1 MGTPNGFL
9 SSSDHE
15 RLLDGNANGN
25 LDAKTD
31 VENNNQK
38 NNNDNNTDDADA
50 DADKEPLFT
59 FDSDLSDD
67 DDDATPAA
75 AAAAAAA
82 DPVINLDELAKSSL
96 AALGQRALIAA
107 GSLVKAGGD
116 SSDSTGTGSGSG
128 STTGNGTGGG
138 LSPALREGWAS
149 AVARVADIA
158 DMGDSE
164 DGLFVEQD
172 DDMKAVE
179 TVEVVSDV
187 GAQAAQQEQPA
198 QRQAQQHAWEAD
210 EIPDEF
216 SDDQPD
222 EKQKPVKFVDIEVR
236 LPWLSPEERAGYEKI
251 EVGEYWPEEEYMR
264 RRKRGRRDDEDYA
277 DQFGTKKRKRDLDY
291 TSYDEYSEDSDGDI
305 VMEDAGPSR
314 RRSGLIDDYL
324 DGPNG
329 RRSTRAST
337 RASSHLVSDEGDN
350 DDSSRPR
357 PRGLRLRARASVV
370 RNRPADYDD
379 RDELQDSDG
388 EDPSFSIIQ
397 SDIVQTRKRGRQKRS
412 AAAAAQARTRRMGYA
427 GGDSDIEFES
437 NDNKRRSSRPNKTK
451 RVMTDTYMDD
461 DDEDDFVFYRDDDK
475 PSTTTPKVASIR
487 EIFQPVTY
495 DFKEAHR
502 PICESCGGHGDSSN
516 KGPLV
521 HCQGC
526 SNSYHKYCL
535 GPRGTREHRVTKVG
549 ADSFVLQC
557 RFCIGIYKKKD
568 PRAPNHDVCQGCHT
582 KNPSCAAFSE
592 KKTPKQEEALR
603 ADNDGVDPI
612 TPVEPKLVNGADNTL
627 FRCSRCRRPW
637 HYEHLPHP
645 NLSRD
650 PALDEP
656 LALRKLRREEY
667 QITWTCKECR
677 DTEEEKAD
685 RIVAWRPVDSSQKSR
700 DRAVGM
706 SVTDFVEDELEY
718 LVKWDKKSYGHCVWL
733 PGAWVY
739 GVVKP
744 AMRVS
749 FIKRTFGEGSD
760 EGVTDEN
767 GEEQNRH
774 VDSLLRWTT
783 EEAVHESWVTADIIL
798 DVHCAPRTK
807 ENDKKH
813 RAKPLRERFEDDL
826 SRIHHVLK
834 IFVKFEGLGYEDAVW
849 DSPPSPDAGA
859 MYDAFC
865 AAYREYLNGKH
876 FETEPARVMKERVE
890 SFRQLDFR
898 KDIEVKTQPAGL
910 QRGKLMAYQMDGL
923 NWMLYNYRDDRS
935 IILADEMGLGKTVQ
949 VVALLSSMIQDCPK
963 VWPFLVVVPNATC
976 SNWRR
981 EIKKWAPDLRVVAYY
996 GGRVSQ
1002 TLAMEYELF
1011 PGRCRDM
1018 KAHVVIM
1025 SYDSVKD
1032 SDTRARFSSTK
1043 WAGLVVDEAQALKND
1058 ENALYRALSTLRIP
1072 WKLLLTGTPL
1082 QNNKRELFNL
1092 LQFINPSLIRAEDLD
1107 AQFAQIT
1114 SENLP
1119 ALHRLIRPYF
1129 LRRTKAEVLTFL
1141 PPMAQIILPVTMSVL
1156 QERLCKSIL
1165 ARNPELIRSV
1175 FVQAASRDENGTG
1188 ASKRKVVEQRGSL
1201 NNILMQLRKC
1211 LCHPFIYSQ
1220 AIEDRS
1226 DSISAE
1232 RTRRNLIEASSKLV
1246 LLEQML
1252 PKLHARGHRVL
1263 LFSQFL
1269 DELTILEDFLA
1280 GLGLRH
1286 ERLDGSQS
1294 SLEKQKKIDAFNAP
1308 SSPIFAMLLSTRAGG
1323 VGINLATADTVII
1336 LDPDWNPHQ
1345 DIQALSRAHRI
1356 GQQKKV
1362 LCFQLMTVDSA
1373 EEKILQIG
1381 RKKLALD
1388 HLLIETMDSEEE
1400 APSEVESILRHG
1412 AAALFGEGKRKDAIH
1427 YDAAAVDKLLDRSTM
1442 ENPPPKT
1449 SSSSASSSD
1458 DDGDDKEGKAKD
1470 KSAESAFAFARV
1482 WAVDG
1487 DDGDGAGDGLDDEK
1501 EATMDVGVWDRIL
1514 EQRAAEARREAEA
1527 RKETLGRGG
1536 RRRGAANYIGPRFE
1550 FDDAAQPDSDQGDA
1564 DDDFVGSGGEH
1575 GGDED
1580 DDESEN
1586 SGDEDEGTGELMLD
1600 GVEGMA
1606 KDSDRTREDAHTKTK
1621 SAKDNDR
1628 RNRDDRDGNRET
1640 GSATGRGTP
1649 RGGRTASAGGQPNG
1663 QSPGPGAG
1671 QGTGAGRSGP
1681 NSRRGT
1687 STGAG
1692 AGPGK
1697 GTGTGTEKG
1706 GDATRKGQRKP
1717 GSDDT
1722 VRAGNGLT
1730 PSAPS
1735 SSLPPSVPP
1744 MYSTSPIPVPQIP
1757 GPHGRA
1763 APVLGSTYFRM
1774 PEGGTG
1780 TNTGAKAGA
1789 ADRSTPDLGPL
1800 SGISEAA
1807 ARLQAMASA
1816 RLCAK
1821 YGEDLYGKAG
1831 PLTNGHLPNGHL
1843 TNGISTASAST
1854 PTPITPTTAA
1864 KMTPTTTPTTPK
1876 MVPKA
1881 APTPAT
1887 GTGTGTNTRTAATGQ
1902 VPTKK
1907 GGKPTLP
1914 TDPCLVCMFVHPEAW
1929 ECPEMRS
1936 EVRLRLALDLLRRS
1950 ASATGGRSGKG
1961 GTLGEMGKAEME
1973 RKRAFLG
1980 GELRGLILER
1990 ERRMKKGGG

>member
-1 MGTPNGFL
+1 
-9 SSSDHE
+9 
-15 RLLDGNANGN
+15 
-25 LDAKTD
+25 
-31 VENNNQK
+31 
-38 NNNDNNTDDADA
+38 
-50 DADKEPLFT
+50 
-59 FDSDLSDD
+59 
-67 DDDATPAA
+67 
-75 AAAAAAA
+75 
-82 DPVINLDELAKSSL
+82 
-96 AALGQRALIAA
+96 
-107 GSLVKAGGD
+107 
-116 SSDSTGTGSGSG
+116 
-128 STTGNGTGGG
+128 
-138 LSPALREGWAS
+138 
-149 AVARVADIA
+149 
-158 DMGDSE
+158 MGDSE

-172 DDMKAVE
+172 EDIKAVE
-179 TVEVVSDV
+179 TVEVVSVV
-187 GAQAAQQEQPA
+187 GAQAAQQGQPA

-314 RRSGLIDDYL
+314 RRSGLIDEYL

-397 SDIVQTRKRGRQKRS
+397 SDIVQTRKRGRRKRS
-412 AAAAAQARTRRMGYA
+412 AAAAAQARTRRMGYT

-437 NDNKRRSSRPNKTK
+437 TDNKRRSSRPNKTK
-451 RVMTDTYMDD
+451 RVMTDTIMDD
-461 DDEDDFVFYRDDDK
+461 DDEDDFLYYRDDDK

-557 RFCIGIYKKKD
+557 RFCIGVYKKKD

-592 KKTPKQEEALR
+592 KKTPKREEALR
-603 ADNDGVDPI
+603 ADNDGIDPI
-612 TPVEPKLVNGADNTL
+612 TPVEPKLVNSVDNTL
-627 FRCSRCRRPW
+627 FRCSRCRRSW

-739 GVVKP
+739 GAVKP

-898 KDIEVKTQPAGL
+898 KDIEVKAQPAGL

-1032 SDTRARFSSTK
+1032 SDTRARFSGAK

-1175 FVQAASRDENGTG
+1175 FVQAAARDENGTG

-1294 SLEKQKKIDAFNAP
+1294 SLEKQKKIDAFNAAD
-1308 SSPIFAMLLSTRAGG
+1308 SPIFAMLLSTRAGG

-1427 YDAAAVDKLLDRSTM
+1427 YDAAAVDKFLDRSTM
-1442 ENPPPKT
+1442 ENPPAKA
-1449 SSSSASSSD
+1449 SSSSNG
-1458 DDGDDKEGKAKD
+1458 DGDD

-1487 DDGDGAGDGLDDEK
+1487 DDGDGGAGDGLDDEK

-1527 RKETLGRGG
+1527 RKETLGRGS

-1575 GGDED
+1575 GGDENS

-1586 SGDEDEGTGELMLD
+1586 SGDEDETPVG
-1600 GVEGMA
+1600 A
-1606 KDSDRTREDAHTKTK
+1606 SSTKTPK
-1621 SAKDNDR
+1621 TPSKAPKTRKVPKTPTKKGAK
-1628 RNRDDRDGNRET
+1628 
-1640 GSATGRGTP
+1640 AATP
-1649 RGGRTASAGGQPNG
+1649 RNASRAPAGAATTTTTTASSSA
-1663 QSPGPGAG
+1663 SASI
-1671 QGTGAGRSGP
+1671 TAS
-1681 NSRRGT
+1681 NSAAR
-1687 STGAG
+1687 

-1697 GTGTGTEKG
+1697 GTATGTATGTEKG
-1706 GDATRKGQRKP
+1706 GDPARKGPRKL
-1717 GSDDT
+1717 GSDNPT

-1730 PSAPS
+1730 PGAPS

-1757 GPHGRA
+1757 GPPGRT

-1774 PEGGTG
+1774 PEG
-1780 TNTGAKAGA
+1780 
-1789 ADRSTPDLGPL
+1789 
-1800 SGISEAA
+1800 
-1807 ARLQAMASA
+1807 
-1816 RLCAK
+1816 
-1821 YGEDLYGKAG
+1821 
-1831 PLTNGHLPNGHL
+1831 
-1843 TNGISTASAST
+1843 AST
-1854 PTPITPTTAA
+1854 PTPITPITPTTTTA
-1864 KMTPTTTPTTPK
+1864 KMTPKP
-1876 MVPKA
+1876 
-1881 APTPAT
+1881 APTPTPGT
-1887 GTGTGTNTRTAATGQ
+1887 GTGTGPRTAATGQ
-1902 VPTKK
+1902 VTKK
-1907 GGKPTLP
+1907 GGGPTLP
-1914 TDPCLVCMFVHPEAW
+1914 IDPCLVCMFVHPEAW

-1936 EVRLRLALDLLRRS
+1936 EVRLRLALDLLR
-1950 ASATGGRSGKG
+1950 GRSSKASKE
-1961 GTLGEMGKAEME
+1961 TSAMGKKGVE

-1980 GELRGLILER
+1980 GKLRGLILER
-1990 ERRMKKGGG
+1990 ERKVKKGGEKGG